1 MRSCSLLLSAVFL
14 QEYIVKIY
22 CRFFVKEVTV
32 ETPVP
37 IFVEKEIPM
46 IVVDRSE
53 ALVYRLEDDLFLMPI
68 PVCCIE

>member
-1 MRSCSLLLSAVFL
+1 M
-14 QEYIVKIY
+14 
-22 CRFFVKEVTV
+22 TV